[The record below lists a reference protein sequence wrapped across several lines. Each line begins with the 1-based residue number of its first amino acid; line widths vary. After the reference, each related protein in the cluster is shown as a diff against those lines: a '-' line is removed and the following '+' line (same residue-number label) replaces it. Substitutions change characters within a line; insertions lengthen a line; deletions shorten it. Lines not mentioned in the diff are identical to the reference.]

1 MEVTND
7 ALNAVNKYFQTIS
20 KLGYKKD
27 SEVNSL
33 IVFLFLEEFLCNYMV
48 PFITEEDYNT
58 INKALY
64 CIYGTSCMVPYPDYK
79 KTYIDVIK
87 SVPNEYRIS
96 EDEVLRMTELGSVR
110 SAI

>member
-33 IVFLFLEEFLCNYMV
+33 IIFLFLEEFLCNYII
-48 PFITEEDYNT
+48 PFIRN
-58 INKALY
+58 IQNIKL
-64 CIYGTSCMVPYPDYK
+64 MV
-79 KTYIDVIK
+79 VW
-87 SVPNEYRIS
+87 S
-96 EDEVLRMTELGSVR
+96 
-110 SAI
+110 